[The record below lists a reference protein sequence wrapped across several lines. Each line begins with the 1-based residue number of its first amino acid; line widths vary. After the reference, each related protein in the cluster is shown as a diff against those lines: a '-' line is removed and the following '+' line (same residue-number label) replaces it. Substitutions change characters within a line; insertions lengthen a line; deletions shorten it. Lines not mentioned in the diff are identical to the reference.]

1 LPQAASLA
9 VARRLRASGGWL
21 SWRVAENEGAEAVP
35 SFDIVSKTDLA
46 EIDNALANMAREM
59 SQRYDFKG
67 SQSRIERKEAEIT
80 INADDELK
88 LKQMHELLQGHLA
101 RRKIEPGVI
110 DYKAVEKAAGQAV
123 RQKALIKQGIDR
135 ELAKRIV
142 KEIKDG
148 KLKVQ
153 VTVQGDELRVTGKKR
168 DDLQAVIHHV
178 KGLSLEQPLQYVN
191 FRD

>member
-1 LPQAASLA
+1 M
-9 VARRLRASGGWL
+9 
-21 SWRVAENEGAEAVP
+21 P

-46 EIDNALANMAREM
+46 EVDNALANMTREM

-67 SQSRIERKEAEIT
+67 SQSRVERKEAEIT
-80 INADDELK
+80 LNADDELK

-101 RRKIEPGVI
+101 RRKIDAGVI
-110 DYKAVEKAAGQAV
+110 DYKPHEKAAGQAV
-123 RQKALIKQGIDR
+123 RQKALIKQGVDR
-135 ELAKRIV
+135 ELAKRLV

-148 KLKVQ
+148 KYKVQ
-153 VTVQGDELRVTGKKR
+153 VSVQGDELRVTGKKR
-168 DDLQAVIHHV
+168 DDLQAVIQHI

>member
-1 LPQAASLA
+1 M
-9 VARRLRASGGWL
+9 
-21 SWRVAENEGAEAVP
+21 P

-46 EIDNALANMAREM
+46 EIDNALANMVREM

-67 SQSRIERKEAEIT
+67 SQSRIERKEQEIT

-101 RRKIEPGVI
+101 RRKIEPGVL
-110 DYKAVEKAAGQAV
+110 DYKTAEKAAGQAV
-123 RQKALIKQGIDR
+123 RQKVLIRQGIDR

-142 KEIKDG
+142 KEVKDG
-148 KLKVQ
+148 KFKVQ
-153 VTVQGDELRVTGKKR
+153 VTVQGDELRVSGKKR
-168 DDLQAVIHHV
+168 DDLQAVIQHV
-178 KGLSLEQPLQYVN
+178 KGLSVELPLQYVN